1 MPFEFWSKNAICH
14 LLPLIPSNSWGPEF
28 PEWPLLLG
36 TWLYLFYMCLRDDRK
51 RESSKM
57 AKAFRYTKKVVFNV
71 GFSVLFLVEQSII
84 EQAKIRLENKV
95 YIFYLWELLNKTCLY
110 CGPGIN
116 SDLPWAGDW
125 PPGCLKPSRC
135 SGSGPWLEGT
145 VACSRCLTVCAA
157 RVFFLSLVLQQIF
170 TLFYAAYHLFD
181 SEIHWF
187 SFYDKLVLY
196 NHM

>member
-1 MPFEFWSKNAICH
+1 MLSTGPDYPTPKCLWSSGAKMLSATF
-14 LLPLIPSNSWGPEF
+14 IPSNDWGPEL

-110 CGPGIN
+110 YGPGIT
-116 SDLPWAGDW
+116 SDLPWTGDW

-135 SGSGPWLEGT
+135 SGSGPWLEAQQRAAG
-145 VACSRCLTVCAA
+145 VSLFVLLVCSFCL
-157 RVFFLSLVLQQIF
+157 
-170 TLFYAAYHLFD
+170 
-181 SEIHWF
+181 
-187 SFYDKLVLY
+187 
-196 NHM
+196 